1 MRQGEAESD
10 SGYMKR
16 FEMNVETL
24 ITAGG
29 RHILCSPELMDKEE
43 DEPTEDEIDVEENK
57 FKAICFIKRS
67 DPNRY
72 KSLLN
77 DLKHAAYVG
86 RDEYPNTPAGAF
98 ELMVRRSGAFTTHL
112 GGGNGNRSGN
122 SRNRGG
128 YQGSRGSGG
137 RGFNFA
143 QDGRGRGGDNQQ
155 PPAGTVLVPGRDG
168 TCIKVQCWNCGKWG
182 HTAPNCTEERRQRQG
197 SQYMQVG
204 YGFGQNDSHIPLSW
218 VLLDTCSTASV
229 FCNYKL
235 VEDLIVCSEEEELV
249 IQTNGGEKCF
259 DLKSKMKLFPI
270 DVHFNDDSM
279 ANILSLKDV
288 AELEGVRITMD
299 TSEERAISV
308 HFQGSIYKFSEHQE
322 GLYYMD
328 MDELKS
334 KDEISP
340 YCFLESVQDNK
351 SYFSDAEIKGADNA
365 RILQQEMGWPSN
377 TAFKNIIKNNLI
389 TNTEVTID
397 DVNRAELIYGTAT
410 PLLQGKMVRVKP
422 AINKIEKI
430 PLPSPISKHHHN
442 VNLCVDFFY
451 VNGQIFLSS
460 KSTKLNFVTA
470 QYVERRTKTN
480 IIKTLNSIK
489 QTYEARGFNVTGIH
503 ADNEFNVQSIIESQQ
518 PTLMHIYGKD
528 EHVGVI
534 ERSNRTVKEKCRTM
548 THALPYKKV
557 PKLMIIS
564 LVNVAVKWINAFPP
578 TNGISKSMSPAMIV
592 QGLPKPNLKY
602 KRIVYGSYALVYVG
616 TKSDQSARSVPAI
629 ALNPSNEHGGH
640 YFMSLYSGKRL
651 HSYEWKELPID
662 DDVINR
668 VEELASREDAP
679 TMING
684 YPVFTWAKRNLEH
697 LNIDHEDDDENEEL
711 NDDEDSIIIL
721 EDNDE
726 QLNMNEEAM
735 IDEVDND
742 INYVTEE
749 ESDHDDQEATMEQGE
764 DIDDT
769 NMNEEAETT
778 GIEDDAIMNEEH
790 TEEVRENAPTES
802 NNANNRPR
810 RQNAGAGVERLE
822 MSHGTKEYASISNKQ
837 FLTVKGKII
846 GARERGA
853 KESFMSLAADVLF
866 AQVGEF
872 SQMTAKAGIKK
883 FGDKAV
889 AAMLQE
895 FKQLNE
901 GAVPGKPVFGT
912 VNPSTLSWEEKKRA
926 LEAVNLIKKK
936 RCGKIKG
943 RTCANGS
950 KQKKYLKHGETI
962 SSPTVS
968 NEALLGTLAIDALEE
983 RDVAIF
989 DVPGAYLQAEMPKEK
1004 NMLMKFRDEFVD
1016 IMCDVNEEYRQYVVE
1031 ENGKRVLYVRVLR
1044 AIYGCIE
1051 SALLW
1056 YELFSKTLRGL
1067 GFEINPYDK
1076 CTANKIINGH
1086 QCTICWYV
1094 DDNKLSHKD
1103 PEVVTMILNEIKKH
1117 FGELVI
1123 SRGNKHDLLGMH
1135 VEMNRSNKTVEI
1147 EMKDQLQE
1155 AIDMFG
1161 EDVDKTVV
1169 TPALKNLFDVNE
1181 NATQLDDDKSDKF
1194 HSVVAKLLF
1203 IMKRARPDL
1212 ETAVSFLMTRVS
1224 KSDED
1229 DWRKLKRC
1237 LGFIKGTMN
1246 DKRVIGAD
1254 NINELFVWVDASHAI
1269 HGDMR
1274 GHTGGVMSLGTGI
1287 LHGKSSKQK
1296 LNTRSTTESEL
1307 VGVSEYLPYDMW
1319 QVNFYKHQGYNIMK
1333 NTVFQDNQSAI
1344 KMEINGRNSCTGNS
1358 RHIEIKYF
1366 WVKDQVDKKKVE
1378 IQYCPTHLM
1387 LADYFTKPLQG
1398 KLFRSFREVIMGYK
1412 HVNELLLDPTFPLKE
1427 RVENR
1432 DKIVIENVRK
1442 NNNTITN
1449 PTYAEIV
1456 TLNNKKVN
1464 FNDKMK
1470 IQNESTKNTAAMT
1483 MPIN

>member
-1 MRQGEAESD
+1 
-10 SGYMKR
+10 
-16 FEMNVETL
+16 
-24 ITAGG
+24 
-29 RHILCSPELMDKEE
+29 
-43 DEPTEDEIDVEENK
+43 
-57 FKAICFIKRS
+57 
-67 DPNRY
+67 
-72 KSLLN
+72 
-77 DLKHAAYVG
+77 
-86 RDEYPNTPAGAF
+86 
-98 ELMVRRSGAFTTHL
+98 
-112 GGGNGNRSGN
+112 
-122 SRNRGG
+122 
-128 YQGSRGSGG
+128 
-137 RGFNFA
+137 
-143 QDGRGRGGDNQQ
+143 
-155 PPAGTVLVPGRDG
+155 
-168 TCIKVQCWNCGKWG
+168 
-182 HTAPNCTEERRQRQG
+182 
-197 SQYMQVG
+197 
-204 YGFGQNDSHIPLSW
+204 
-218 VLLDTCSTASV
+218 
-229 FCNYKL
+229 
-235 VEDLIVCSEEEELV
+235 
-249 IQTNGGEKCF
+249 
-259 DLKSKMKLFPI
+259 
-270 DVHFNDDSM
+270 
-279 ANILSLKDV
+279 
-288 AELEGVRITMD
+288 
-299 TSEERAISV
+299 
-308 HFQGSIYKFSEHQE
+308 
-322 GLYYMD
+322 
-328 MDELKS
+328 
-334 KDEISP
+334 
-340 YCFLESVQDNK
+340 
-351 SYFSDAEIKGADNA
+351 
-365 RILQQEMGWPSN
+365 
-377 TAFKNIIKNNLI
+377 
-389 TNTEVTID
+389 
-397 DVNRAELIYGTAT
+397 
-410 PLLQGKMVRVKP
+410 
-422 AINKIEKI
+422 
-430 PLPSPISKHHHN
+430 
-442 VNLCVDFFY
+442 
-451 VNGQIFLSS
+451 
-460 KSTKLNFVTA
+460 
-470 QYVERRTKTN
+470 
-480 IIKTLNSIK
+480 
-489 QTYEARGFNVTGIH
+489 
-503 ADNEFNVQSIIESQQ
+503 
-518 PTLMHIYGKD
+518 
-528 EHVGVI
+528 
-534 ERSNRTVKEKCRTM
+534 VKEKCRTM

-578 TNGISKSMSPAMIV
+578 TNGISKTMSPATIV

-602 KRIVYGSYALVYVG
+602 KRIIYGSYALVYVG

-640 YFMSLYSGKRL
+640 YFMLLYSGKRL

-668 VEELASREDAP
+668 VEELASRENAP

-684 YPVFTWAKRNLEH
+684 YPVFTWARRNLEH
-697 LNIDHEDDDENEEL
+697 LNIEPDDDDDEN
-711 NDDEDSIIIL
+711 NDMDEDEDSIIIL

-735 IDEVDND
+735 IEEAEND

-749 ESDHDDQEATMEQGE
+749 E
-764 DIDDT
+764 IDDSEQDDVEEQDDD
-769 NMNEEAETT
+769 MNNINIDTEVETT
-778 GIEDDAIMNEEH
+778 GIEEDDIMNKDT
-790 TEEVRENAPTES
+790 TEETKLNES
-802 NNANNRPR
+802 IISNDNNNRPR
-810 RQNAGAGVERLE
+810 RWNAGAGVERLE

-837 FLTVKGKII
+837 FLTVKGKMI

-895 FKQLNE
+895 LKQLNE
-901 GAVPGKPVFGT
+901 GAVLGKPVFGT
-912 VNPSTLSWEEKKRA
+912 VNPSTLSWEDKKRA

-943 RTCANGS
+943 RTCTNGS

-962 SSPTVS
+962 SSLTVS
-968 NEALLGTLAIDALEE
+968 NEALLGTLVIDALEE

-1016 IMCDVNEEYRQYVVE
+1016 IMCDVNEEYKQYVTE
-1031 ENGKRVLYVRVLR
+1031 ENSKRVLYVRVLR

-1056 YELFSKTLRGL
+1056 YELFSKTLKGL

-1103 PEVVTMILNEIKKH
+1103 PEVVSMILDEIKKH

-1135 VEMNRSNKTVEI
+1135 MEMNRSNRTVEI

-1181 NATQLDDDKSDKF
+1181 SAAQLDDDRSDKF

-1237 LGFIKGTMN
+1237 LGSIKGTMS
-1246 DKRVIGAD
+1246 DKRVIGAN

-1269 HGDMR
+1269 HADMK

-1307 VGVSEYLPYDMW
+1307 VGVSEYFP
-1319 QVNFYKHQGYNIMK
+1319 
-1333 NTVFQDNQSAI
+1333 TTC
-1344 KMEINGRNSCTGNS
+1344 GR
-1358 RHIEIKYF
+1358 
-1366 WVKDQVDKKKVE
+1366 
-1378 IQYCPTHLM
+1378 
-1387 LADYFTKPLQG
+1387 
-1398 KLFRSFREVIMGYK
+1398 
-1412 HVNELLLDPTFPLKE
+1412 
-1427 RVENR
+1427 
-1432 DKIVIENVRK
+1432 
-1442 NNNTITN
+1442 
-1449 PTYAEIV
+1449 
-1456 TLNNKKVN
+1456 
-1464 FNDKMK
+1464 
-1470 IQNESTKNTAAMT
+1470 
-1483 MPIN
+1483 